1 MKRKVLSIAIM
12 AIAVII
18 AVIQINKSIT
28 TTVLLKANIEAMTD
42 DEAGGYGPVNIVTCY
57 ANTPTGNG
65 DLIVVCPAE
74 ATLFRWFQGGYITN
88 PLYPC
93 PVAYTRPDIF
103 TSHGL
108 CYISVS
114 Q

>member
-1 MKRKVLSIAIM
+1 MKRKVFLIAIL
-12 AIAVII
+12 AITVIT
-18 AVIQINKSIT
+18 AVIQISKIVKTN
-28 TTVLLKANIEAMTD
+28 VLLKANIEAMTD
-42 DEAGGYGPVNIVTCY
+42 DEAGGYGPLNVVTCY

-74 ATLFRWFQGGYITN
+74 ATLFSWFQEGYITN
-88 PLYPC
+88 PIYPC
-93 PVAYTRPDIF
+93 PVAYSRPSIF

-108 CYISVS
+108 CYIPVS

>member
-1 MKRKVLSIAIM
+1 MKRKVLLTVFM
-12 AIAVII
+12 AVALIS
-18 AVIQINKSIT
+18 AVIQISKIVKTN
-28 TTVLLKANIEAMTD
+28 VLLRANIEAMTD

-74 ATLFRWFQGGYITN
+74 ATLFRWFQEGYITN